1 MAAVNRVSTPP
12 RPAVRRTILL
22 VISVLFLLPLAAMA
36 EFTLRSTTGGYGLE
50 HWIGLGSLQE
60 SRQYRAL
67 TRGLGNSLVLSALS
81 LGLVLGVFAPTVIW
95 VHLRFPKLQ
104 RLLDLLTVLPIAI
117 PAIALVVGFAPVYR
131 ILGRTLGSG
140 EWTLFLA
147 YGVLVLPFAYR
158 AIAADLQGMDA
169 RVLSEAARTLGA
181 GWPAVFGKIL
191 IPGLRR
197 GLLSASLLTVAIVM
211 GEFTVS
217 SLLSR
222 DTFQTGLLQ
231 ISQTDPYI
239 AVLVSLLSLL
249 IMFVLLALV
258 SGMGN
263 TRSRS
268 TRRRTLTRKKDQNAT

>member
-1 MAAVNRVSTPP
+1 MRRVSTPP
-12 RPAVRRTILL
+12 SPAIRRTILL
-22 VISVLFLLPLAAMA
+22 VIMVLFLLPLAAMA
-36 EFTLRSTTGGYGLE
+36 EFTLRSTGGGYSLE

-81 LGLVLGVFAPTVIW
+81 LGLVLGVFAPTIIW

-104 RLLDLLTVLPIAI
+104 RMLDLLTVLPIAI

-158 AIAADLQGMDA
+158 AIVADLQGMDA

-181 GWPAVFGKIL
+181 GWSAVFGKIL

-263 TRSRS
+263 TRSRA
-268 TRRRTLTRKKDQNAT
+268 TERRTLTRKKKQNAT

>member
-1 MAAVNRVSTPP
+1 MSQVSTPP
-12 RPAVRRTILL
+12 SPALRRTILL

-36 EFTLRSTTGGYGLE
+36 EFTLRSTTGGYGFE
-50 HWIGLGSLQE
+50 HWAGLGELQD

-81 LGLVLGVFAPTVIW
+81 LGLVLCVFAPTIIW
-95 VHLRFPKLQ
+95 VHLRFARLQ
-104 RLLDLLTVLPIAI
+104 RMLDLLTVLPIAI
-117 PAIALVVGFAPVYR
+117 PAIALVVGFAPIYR

-158 AIAADLQGMDA
+158 AIAADLHGMDA
-169 RVLSEAARTLGA
+169 RVLSEAARSLGA
-181 GWPAVFGKIL
+181 GWPAVFIKVL

-231 ISQTDPYI
+231 ISQTDPYL

-258 SGMGN
+258 SGMG
-263 TRSRS
+263 S
-268 TRRRTLTRKKDQNAT
+268 TRGRMAPARTPKQKKVSHAT

>member
-1 MAAVNRVSTPP
+1 VSRVSTPP
-12 RPAVRRTILL
+12 GPALRRTILL

-36 EFTLRSTTGGYGLE
+36 EFTLRSTTGGYGFE
-50 HWIGLGSLQE
+50 HWAGLAELQD

-81 LGLVLGVFAPTVIW
+81 LGLVLCVFAPTVIW
-95 VHLRFPKLQ
+95 VHLRFPRLQ
-104 RLLDLLTVLPIAI
+104 RMLDLLTVLPIAI
-117 PAIALVVGFAPVYR
+117 PAIALVVGFAPIYR
-131 ILGRTLGSG
+131 ILGLTLGSG

-169 RVLSEAARTLGA
+169 RVLSEAARSLGA
-181 GWPAVFGKIL
+181 GWPAVFTKVL
-191 IPGLRR
+191 VPGLRR

-231 ISQTDPYI
+231 ISQTDPYL

-249 IMFVLLALV
+249 VMFVLLALV

-263 TRSRS
+263 PHGKRIPV
-268 TRRRTLTRKKDQNAT
+268 RTPKQKKESHAT